1 MASGVRLTATIR
13 PTCPGPERPGQICTQ
28 PYQGLFIV
36 TNNAGAEAARAT
48 TDQDGKATI
57 DLPPGNYTI
66 TPKVEGR
73 FPSGA
78 PAAVTVLFGQ
88 YVEVSIELD
97 SGIR

>member
-1 MASGVRLTATIR
+1 M
-13 PTCPGPERPGQICTQ
+13 Q
-28 PYQGLFIV
+28 PYRGQFIV
-36 TNNAGAEAARAT
+36 TNNTGAEVARAT

-73 FPSGA
+73 LPSGA
-78 PAAVTVLFGQ
+78 PITVNVLSGQ
-88 YVEVSIELD
+88 YVEASLELD

>member
-1 MASGVRLTATIR
+1 MIR

-78 PAAVTVLFGQ
+78 PAAVTVLSGQ

-97 SGIR
+97 SGLR